1 MLRRQY
7 KPVEFIYIPGGS
19 HQLSRPSE
27 RMISLQGNV
36 DWFKFWLNGQ
46 RRSELVLPE
55 ETDASLSDQY
65 ARWNQMATLKTAT
78 DKKPRCSGTV
88 GGP

>member
-1 MLRRQY
+1 MI
-7 KPVEFIYIPGGS
+7 VIPAGA

-27 RMISLQGNV
+27 RLISMQGNV
-36 DWFKFWLNGQ
+36 DWFQFWLNGH

-55 ETDASLSDQY
+55 ETQSALSEQY
-65 ARWNQMATLKTAT
+65 ARWDQMALLKAAA
-78 DKKPRCSGTV
+78 DKKPRCSGAA